1 VGYLQTQNDKD
12 LPPNR
17 IGCPLSTMVFV
28 SQHVSDSSFTYNYS
42 DRHCSICNL
51 FRMVVHSDLP
61 EADINF
67 QGKHA
72 DEELQFYF
80 HQHWIRMLWPL
91 TKLIL
96 INALVLSIG
105 YVLFLV
111 LTIEDAA
118 ARRLLLTLFT
128 AFFLITNF
136 EFLIRFY
143 RYLLYVIVVTDKKI
157 HRIKKS
163 LFMLDDH
170 QSMDLWMLQDIFKC
184 QHGLIQNILR
194 FGTLILEA
202 QETIIRIHFAP
213 SVSEKYE
220 RLMHLREQARGKM
233 GYIGGILKRS

>member
-1 VGYLQTQNDKD
+1 
-12 LPPNR
+12 
-17 IGCPLSTMVFV
+17 
-28 SQHVSDSSFTYNYS
+28 
-42 DRHCSICNL
+42 
-51 FRMVVHSDLP
+51 
-61 EADINF
+61 
-67 QGKHA
+67 
-72 DEELQFYF
+72 
-80 HQHWIRMLWPL
+80 MLWPL

-96 INALVLSIG
+96 LNILVLIIG
-105 YVLFLV
+105 YILFRV
-111 LTIEDAA
+111 LTIEDPT

-170 QSMDLWMLQDIFKC
+170 QSLDIWMLQDIFKC
-184 QHGLIQNILR
+184 QHGIIQNILR

-220 RLMHLREQARGKM
+220 RLMHLREQARAQM
-233 GYIGGILKRS
+233 GYVGGVLKRA